1 MIEQKLKTPFRPNLR
16 PKKKLFTE
24 SYFEKRGNHMDIE
37 LDLYNTSQVSYSI
50 TGADMNHLYI
60 NDIAF
65 PGPVMITQN
74 QVYIW
79 EVEDASRLRAKDFA
93 YYQFMIP
100 RPKYV
105 LVGTGQKKINLSR
118 EVMDFFEGFE
128 SKVDVLDSFT
138 AASTFNFCSEDELPA
153 VAFMFPF
160 D

>member
-1 MIEQKLKTPFRPNLR
+1 
-16 PKKKLFTE
+16 
-24 SYFEKRGNHMDIE
+24 MD
-37 LDLYNTSQVSYSI
+37 LDLDMYNTSLVNYSI
-50 TGADMNHLYI
+50 TGSDVGHLFI

-79 EVEDASRLRAKDFA
+79 EVEEASRLRVRDFA

-105 LVGTGQKKINLSR
+105 LVGTGDKKINLSK
-118 EVMDFFEGFE
+118 EVLDFFEGFE

-138 AASTFNFCSEDELPA
+138 ASSTFNFCSEDQLPV

-160 D
+160 E